1 MGIMFALGL
10 GAILGALAAFPAG
23 KHYGLAELER
33 RAAAE
38 RWGYAREHYGR
49 AAGPLALLFGVVVV
63 GLLAMFFGR

>member
-33 RAAAE
+33 
-38 RWGYAREHYGR
+38 EHYGR